1 MVTWLVN
8 WGVLSLSNHEQFIR
22 KSCNHQ
28 RFVKFFILYWSLD
41 DKKLHHLIIKHN
53 LLGYHNHKEY
63 MIKRLFKI
71 AEKWSF
77 KHLLI
82 IKLLVEYK
90 VHLEFLCSAADLD
103 GFSFNN
109 KSSFVLNYV
118 PCRKKYTASF
128 AAKVCGKVWG
138 LRLGP
143 YSSIW

>member
-82 IKLLVEYK
+82 IKLLVEMTIWQQEDLPGTRNPWSLARVSPGCSTACK
-90 VHLEFLCSAADLD
+90 TSAA
-103 GFSFNN
+103 GGRT
-109 KSSFVLNYV
+109 SSQTLA
-118 PCRKKYTASF
+118 CH
-128 AAKVCGKVWG
+128 
-138 LRLGP
+138 
-143 YSSIW
+143 